1 MLTDRWIAS
10 LLTHNT
16 LARLASLASRL
27 LMALIFLLAGWGKI
41 TGYAGTAQYM
51 QAMGVPPG
59 LLPLTIAVELGGGLL
74 LLLGL
79 WTRSVAAVLA
89 GFSVITALIF
99 HSHLSDQ
106 TTFIMF
112 MKNLA
117 MAGGL
122 LQFVI
127 HGGGAAALDARR

>member
-1 MLTDRWIAS
+1 MLTDRWITS